1 MVLWAPQKPQ
11 YSHPMNHEQV
21 ICPYSSIR
29 YNRGM
34 PNLSDKLK
42 ALGVSI
48 GTENLPPPRP
58 KNPFTIEQILEGQSL
73 ENSQGETFVVE
84 TRYPPGYR
92 LGQRGIATTAP
103 LHAIGRWANA
113 DHIRDFP
120 PQSFA
125 YLDTETTGLS
135 GGTGTYAFL
144 IGVGRFDGEEF
155 RLAQFFMRDP
165 AEEPA
170 QLAAL
175 EEFIAPCQ
183 ALVTFNGKSFDVP
196 LLNTR
201 FIHHGWRSPF
211 LETAHVDLLHLAR
224 RLWRDRLPSRTLG
237 NLEVQ
242 ILGAERTDEDVPG
255 WMIPSLYFD
264 YLRSGD
270 ARPLRNVFYHNQVD
284 VVSMAALFNHMAGML
299 ADPLSGVVEHG
310 VDLIALAKLNEDLGE
325 LEAATRLYLH
335 GLEHDLPRDILLQAF
350 KRLALIYKHREEFAP
365 AIELWEQAA
374 RYEDL
379 EAHVELAKYYE
390 HRALDVE
397 AATRWTAA
405 ALQVIGA
412 PGYSIFER
420 RRWEPELTHR
430 LERLQR
436 KMEGTS

>member
-1 MVLWAPQKPQ
+1 
-11 YSHPMNHEQV
+11 
-21 ICPYSSIR
+21 
-29 YNRGM
+29 M
-34 PNLSDKLK
+34 PNLSDRLK
-42 ALGVSI
+42 ALGVNL
-48 GTENLPPPRP
+48 GADNLPPPRP
-58 KNPFTIEQILEGQSL
+58 KNPFTIEQVLQGQTLETP
-73 ENSQGETFVVE
+73 QGETFVVE
-84 TRYPPGYR
+84 ARYPPDFQ
-92 LGQRGIATTAP
+92 LGRRGIATTAP
-103 LHAIGRWANA
+103 LHAIARWANA
-113 DHIRDFP
+113 EHLRDYP

-144 IGVGRFDGEEF
+144 IGVGRFDGDEF

-196 LLNTR
+196 LLTTR
-201 FIHHGWRSPF
+201 FIHHGWRPPF
-211 LETAHVDLLHLAR
+211 QETAHVDLLHLAR

-270 ARPLRNVFYHNQVD
+270 ARPLKNVFYHNQVD
-284 VVSMAALFNHMAGML
+284 VVSMAALFNHMAAML

-325 LEAATRLYLH
+325 LDAAARLYLH
-335 GLEHDLPRDILLQAF
+335 GLEHDLPRAILIDAF
-350 KRLALIYKHREEFAP
+350 KRLALIYKRRGEFGP
-365 AIELWEQAA
+365 AIELWEQAS

-379 EAHVELAKYYE
+379 DAHVELAKYYE
-390 HRALDVE
+390 HQVGDY
-397 AATRWTAA
+397 AAAIHWTEA
-405 ALQVIGA
+405 ALQVIAG

-420 RRWEPELTHR
+420 RRWLPELTHR

-436 KMEGTS
+436 KAQS

>member
-1 MVLWAPQKPQ
+1 M
-11 YSHPMNHEQV
+11 
-21 ICPYSSIR
+21 
-29 YNRGM
+29 
-34 PNLSDKLK
+34 
-42 ALGVSI
+42 
-48 GTENLPPPRP
+48 
-58 KNPFTIEQILEGQSL
+58 
-73 ENSQGETFVVE
+73 
-84 TRYPPGYR
+84 
-92 LGQRGIATTAP
+92 
-103 LHAIGRWANA
+103 
-113 DHIRDFP
+113 P

-144 IGVGRFDGEEF
+144 IGVGRFDGDEF

-196 LLNTR
+196 LLTTR
-201 FIHHGWRSPF
+201 YIHHGWRPPF
-211 LETAHVDLLHLAR
+211 QDTAHVDLLHLAR

-242 ILGAERTDEDVPG
+242 ILGAERSDEDVPG

-270 ARPLRNVFYHNQVD
+270 ARPLKNVFYHNQID

-325 LEAATRLYLH
+325 IEAATRLYLH
-335 GLEHDLPRDILLQAF
+335 GLEHDLPRAILVDAF
-350 KRLALIYKHREEFAP
+350 KRLALIYKRREQFGP

-379 EAHVELAKYYE
+379 DAHVELAKYYE
-390 HRALDVE
+390 HQAGDYD
-397 AATRWTAA
+397 AAIRWTEA
-405 ALQVIGA
+405 ALQVIA
-412 PGYSIFER
+412 TPGYSIFER
-420 RRWEPELTHR
+420 RRWAPELEHR

-436 KMEGTS
+436 KAS